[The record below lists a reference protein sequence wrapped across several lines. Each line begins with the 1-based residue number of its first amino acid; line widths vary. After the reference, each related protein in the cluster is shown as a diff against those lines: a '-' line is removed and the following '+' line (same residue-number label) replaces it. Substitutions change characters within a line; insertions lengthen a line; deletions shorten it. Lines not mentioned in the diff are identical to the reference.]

1 MMNLKT
7 LALAL
12 LAFTIISA
20 KGGCSEES
28 TDQPVV
34 GEWVWVK
41 TFCCG
46 RTSVWKSP
54 NTCNCSQELH
64 IKADGTFELSFS
76 GSAQLEGN
84 NSHNSGKYL
93 LRKGLNDFQYQQGDS
108 ALTIQFND
116 QQPAYVEFIGDTLL
130 LSRGYMDYDNVYYVR
145 KSSK

>member
-1 MMNLKT
+1 MIKLKIV
-7 LALAL
+7 ALAL
-12 LAFTIISA
+12 ISTVLLSA
-20 KGGCSEES
+20 KGGCNEES
-28 TDQPVV
+28 SQQPVV

-46 RTSVWKSP
+46 RTSVWTTPENSTITKQLNIKS
-54 NTCNCSQELH
+54 
-64 IKADGTFELSFS
+64 DGTFEYTST
-76 GSAQLEGN
+76 GEPQLEGTAN
-84 NSHNSGKYL
+84 TGKYQ
-93 LRKGLNDFQYQQGDS
+93 LRKGLNDYQFQQGDS

>member
-1 MMNLKT
+1 MMKLKT
-7 LALAL
+7 LSLAFLAL
-12 LAFTIISA
+12 TLISA

-46 RTSVWKSP
+46 RTSVWTSP

-64 IKADGTFELSFS
+64 INSDGTFELSFT
-76 GSAQLEGN
+76 GIAQLEGN
-84 NSHNSGKYL
+84 NSSKSGKYS